1 MIGYLKG
8 TIKSLDPESVLMEV
22 NGVGYE
28 IVCSGAAFS
37 ILSGVRKGE
46 EGEVYTYLKVSEDD
60 ITLFGFADPQ
70 EKALFLKLT
79 SVQGVGAKLAMS
91 VLSSMRPSEVSEA
104 IAGADAKRLSAVK
117 GLGKKTADRAEQ
129 FIRIILELHG
139 KISADELLGADL
151 VGGRVS
157 APARAE
163 DEDAV
168 TALMG
173 MGFTRQESARAV
185 ERAKANGAR
194 TVEEVLAL
202 ALRGI

>member
-8 TIKSLDPESVLMEV
+8 TVKYLDPAYVLLEV

-28 IVCSGAAFS
+28 VVCSGAAFS
-37 ILSGVRKGE
+37 RLSGVRKGE

-60 ITLFGFADPQ
+60 VTLFGFVDPQ

-79 SVQGVGAKLAMS
+79 SVQGVGARLAMS

-104 IAGADAKRLSAVK
+104 IASADTKRPAGVK
-117 GLGKKTADRAEQ
+117 GLGNKTAE
-129 FIRIILELHG
+129 RIILELHG
-139 KISADELLGADL
+139 KISADELLGVDS

-157 APARAE
+157 APVSSE

-168 TALMG
+168 SALMG

-185 ERAKANGAR
+185 DRAKANGAK
-194 TVEEVLAL
+194 TVEEILAL
-202 ALRGI
+202 ALRGM